1 MSELRPLG
9 DFDLVVPDTWLPVPD
24 EGRPGW
30 TEVAAERLCDGRKA
44 RAKLARRLEGMHPAL
59 TANGHLMV
67 QVWVPD
73 RASAEVAGLLF
84 VDGVAPAE
92 KVRLDREYYRRLIE
106 PDLRRNVRVFAHYV
120 DGVELP
126 AGSALLVSE
135 IVAEPKP
142 DRWLPLTKE
151 VREKLTYVVFPRGC
165 SDALKLTF
173 TALEEFGE
181 KLEID
186 AVSIMEA
193 LTVSLGE
200 VHTS

>member
-9 DFDLVVPDTWLPVPD
+9 DFDLVVPDTWQGLPGA
-24 EGRPGW
+24 GRSGW
-30 TEVAAERLCDGRKA
+30 TEVAAELLCDGKKA
-44 RAKLARRLEGMHPAL
+44 RIKLARRLEGMHPAL

-73 RASAEVAGLLF
+73 RASAKVAGLLL

-92 KVRLDREYYRRLIE
+92 KVRLDRDYYRGLIE
-106 PDLRRNVRVFAHYV
+106 PDRRSGVRVFAHYV
-120 DGVELP
+120 DDVELT
-126 AGSALLVSE
+126 AGPALLVSE
-135 IVAEPKP
+135 MVAEPKL

-181 KLEID
+181 RLEAD
-186 AVSIMEA
+186 AVSIMDT

-200 VHTS
+200 VRTS